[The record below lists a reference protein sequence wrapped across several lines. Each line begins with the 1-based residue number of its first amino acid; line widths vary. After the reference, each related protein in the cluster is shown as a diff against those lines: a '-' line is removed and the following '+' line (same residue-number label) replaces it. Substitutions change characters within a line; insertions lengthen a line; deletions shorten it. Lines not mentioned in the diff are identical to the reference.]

1 MASNDRERAIDY
13 FSKVIS
19 LAIETRIHLEVI
31 TDSISKSTLVKSIE
45 RNDYSLFYS
54 KTYYEIFLDI
64 FGASFVSDN
73 SYMKYDEG
81 YWCGYVYMN
90 LFYKYKKP
98 LSYIFLKMPLSKLL
112 DMYKIYHEMDISQVY
127 EIYEKE
133 IEKESIISLLL
144 KKHSI
149 SLENLSKKTGVSS
162 RTISYYKNSDA
173 NLYNGSFDN
182 LTRISI
188 YLDEPSSLFI
198 NNISL

>member
-1 MASNDRERAIDY
+1 MANNDRERAIDF

-73 SYMKYDEG
+73 SFMKYDEG

-162 RTISYYKNSDA
+162 RTISYYKNSDD

-182 LTRISI
+182 LARISI

-198 NNISL
+198 NSISL